1 MLPENGISNILDVV
15 KNLFT
20 GIKPVVFLYLGV
32 ILAFII
38 LEQVIEMYFKRA
50 EAEKEAKIQDERI
63 SERILGSG
71 VLKDIQEL
79 DFIAKKRGYILQ
91 EGWQEKI
98 KTTIYDTEFSRLT
111 KKYNLHFGI
120 KPKDKT

>member
-1 MLPENGISNILDVV
+1 MIPENGISNILDVI

-50 EAEKEAKIQDERI
+50 EEERETKIQEEKI
-63 SERILGSG
+63 SERILGSA
-71 VLKDIQEL
+71 VLKDIQAL
-79 DFIAKKRGYILQ
+79 DFISKKRGYILQ
-91 EGWQEKI
+91 EGWQDKI
-98 KTTIYDTEFSRLT
+98 KNEVYDREFSNLT
-111 KKYNLHFGI
+111 KKYNLHFNI
-120 KPKDKT
+120 KPKT